1 MCAGTAH
8 DFDQYVLVQCRLL
21 SHTTL
26 ITPDAYYEHPLILDQ
41 IMHDCADKKNTKS
54 GESTLILS
62 SHLRL
67 RFQKKNLIFP
77 MRDACPSSSQFP
89 FGDP

>member
-1 MCAGTAH
+1 MWAGTAH

-26 ITPDAYYEHPLILDQ
+26 ITSDAHYDHPLILDQ
-41 IMHDCADKKNTKS
+41 IMHDCVDKESTKS
-54 GESTLILS
+54 GESNLILS

-67 RFQKKNLIFP
+67 RLKKKPHF
-77 MRDACPSSSQFP
+77 SHE
-89 FGDP
+89 